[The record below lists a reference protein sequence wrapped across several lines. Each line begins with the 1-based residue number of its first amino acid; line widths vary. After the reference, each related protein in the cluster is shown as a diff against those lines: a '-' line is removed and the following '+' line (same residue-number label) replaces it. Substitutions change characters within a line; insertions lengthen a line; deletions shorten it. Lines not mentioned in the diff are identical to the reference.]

1 MRFRSL
7 IFIAVT
13 VLMTTITIALSADE
27 KYVALN
33 SVLRDYDDGWKK
45 KDVLGVS
52 RILTADYQYFT
63 SDGKLTDK
71 KRTLEFLGSPDYKL
85 TFVERTEVSFFSR
98 LSRDRR
104 VAVLS
109 SRWKGRGTYGKETIN
124 DDQRCG
130 LVFVM
135 EGSQWKLLSEHC
147 AQIVAK

>member
-13 VLMTTITIALSADE
+13 VLMTTITFAQSADE

-33 SVLRDYDDGWKK
+33 SVLHDYDDAWKK
-45 KDVLGVS
+45 KDVQGVS
-52 RILTADYQYFT
+52 RILAADYQYFT

-85 TFVERTEVSFFSR
+85 TFVERTEVSFISR

-147 AQIVAK
+147 AQIVTK